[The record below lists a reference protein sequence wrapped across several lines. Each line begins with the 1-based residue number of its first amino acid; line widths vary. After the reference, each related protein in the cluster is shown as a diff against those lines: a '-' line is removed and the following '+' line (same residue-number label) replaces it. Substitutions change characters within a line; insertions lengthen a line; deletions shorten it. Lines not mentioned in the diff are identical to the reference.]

1 MLPQAISKVAAWGSL
16 FIPNS
21 PITYVGKAKEKPPE
35 TAAVGMWLITKVKK
49 DGCAL
54 RTLLFGKETNWDD
67 PDLRLQERIG
77 IFQCCLNWPHKY
89 LYWIVQRGKNS

>member
-1 MLPQAISKVAAWGSL
+1 MECTGYLTLTSKVAAWGSL

-54 RTLLFGKETNWDD
+54 RTLLFGKRQINRD
-67 PDLRLQERIG
+67 
-77 IFQCCLNWPHKY
+77 
-89 LYWIVQRGKNS
+89 